1 MEPFPELPQEP
12 LPEPRRISFA
22 PLIIAAVAFTLVVVI
37 VASNLQ
43 EEPVFEKIDTLTIH
57 FLSNRGLTQK
67 PIAPPE
73 QRDMI
78 RCLENNTRRLEKAD
92 LEKELL
98 PSTYLIELHNG
109 SGRNSIELISRNN
122 LADNRGYYFNDCIHA
137 LIEN

>member
-57 FLSNRGLTQK
+57 FLSNRGLPKTHRSTR
-67 PIAPPE
+67 ATRYDSLSRE
-73 QRDMI
+73 QHTT
-78 RCLENNTRRLEKAD
+78 TRE
-92 LEKELL
+92 
-98 PSTYLIELHNG
+98 
-109 SGRNSIELISRNN
+109 SGP
-122 LADNRGYYFNDCIHA
+122 
-137 LIEN
+137 